1 MSPVRRRGKAAGRD
15 DSNRNEARAR
25 EVPPDQRPIS
35 RAQADYLA
43 EIAEVPAEKLVG
55 RPIAELADV
64 LRWKIDPELLLFR
77 RVCGR
82 VVRRDPGTGII
93 QGVPNATVHV
103 EDTDCSFLG
112 FFPVENPWWWFW
124 PISCRREEIAT
135 TTTDECGNFCV
146 FIPRWDIDRILRL
159 RLKRICFPDIVKPNL
174 RDLIGDIVLRE
185 KPPFSIDP
193 NPPDPPW
200 ERLDADTLR
209 QLGSLAGAGVAER
222 LANASMRTFGA
233 RADELAELL
242 DGPAFTDGVLPPL
255 DDEALGR
262 LEGLRPKAVGTSRA
276 KASSDVALAGS
287 ELVDLVRRDRIVG
300 PFLRC
305 RDVLVLEW
313 QLIFDVPDITF
324 RVTQD
329 VDLDG
334 DEENIYSEGFFDVRW
349 NAGAI
354 PNVVLEASA
363 IARPSPICEGPDF
376 PCVNQ
381 PGIRT
386 VGLMTLDATHH
397 DSTNGYSIRVNR
409 PHPSG
414 LSGGAPLS
422 PAQAPYAGTLQLHG
436 CHHIG
441 GAPYYR
447 LQYSYEGS
455 GFVPFTGLEWW
466 TPRIGPGGPIHVA
479 PDSNGWYDVL
489 PEADLVFPHW
499 LLNWPSTWYPNG
511 KYEVKLQLGNAS
523 KNVIDESPAVAFM
536 VDNRAPNAFFS
547 QVRWRPNG
555 GAWQD
560 TFTWPFQCPVIRRH
574 PHQDIEIEVSWWA
587 SAVHFRDATMSGG
600 GCGGGDPTPLGPIS
614 NYDHWHMNA
623 GDNSFSRVALFSL
636 PGTLLEGSYTFSIDA
651 HTRAFNPAGD
661 GGGPGTDWLTD
672 YAYSHAHPSIA
683 VSVIN
688 S

>member
-1 MSPVRRRGKAAGRD
+1 MSPVRRRGKTSGGDSKPTAA
-15 DSNRNEARAR
+15 SR
-25 EVPPDQRPIS
+25 EMDPDQRPVT
-35 RAQADYLA
+35 RAQAEYLA
-43 EIAEVPAEKLVG
+43 GIAEVPAEKLVG

-64 LRWKIDPELLLFR
+64 LKWKIDPELLLFR

-82 VVRRDPGTGII
+82 VVRRDPGTGVI

-135 TTTDECGNFCV
+135 TTTDACGNFCV
-146 FIPRWDIDRILRL
+146 YIPRWDIDRILRL

-174 RDLIGDIVLRE
+174 RDLIGDIVLER
-185 KPPFSIDP
+185 KPPFPVDP

-200 ERLDADTLR
+200 DRLDADTLR
-209 QLGSLAGAGVAER
+209 QLGSLAGPGVAER
-222 LANASMRTFGA
+222 LATVSARSFGDPT
-233 RADELAELL
+233 DELTEIL
-242 DGPAFTDGVLPPL
+242 DGPAFTEGILPPL
-255 DDEALGR
+255 DDAALGR
-262 LEGLRPKAVGTSRA
+262 LKELRPTTDDKPRRAQSADPLVG
-276 KASSDVALAGS
+276 AS
-287 ELVDLVRRDRIVG
+287 LVDIVGRDRIVG

-324 RVTQD
+324 RVSQD

-334 DEENIYSEGFFDVRW
+334 DEENIYSEGYFDVRW

-354 PNVVLEASA
+354 PNVVLEASP

-381 PGIRT
+381 PAIRT

-397 DSTNGYSIRVNR
+397 DSVNGYSIRVNR
-409 PHPSG
+409 PHPNG
-414 LSGGAPLS
+414 LSTGAPS
-422 PAQAPYAGTLQLHG
+422 NPAQAPYAGTLQLHG

-441 GAPYYR
+441 GAPFYR
-447 LQYSYEGS
+447 LQYAFEGA
-455 GFVPFTGLEWW
+455 GYVPFTGLEWW
-466 TPRIGPGGPIHVA
+466 APRIGPGGPIHVA

-489 PEADLVFPHW
+489 PEGDLVFPHW

-511 KYEVKLQLGNAS
+511 KYDVKLQLGNAV
-523 KNVIDESPAVAFM
+523 KNVIDESAAIGFV
-536 VDNRAPNAFFS
+536 VDNRAPHAFFS
-547 QVRWRPNG
+547 QIRWRPTG
-555 GAWQD
+555 GSWQD

-574 PHQDIEIEVSWWA
+574 PHEDIEIEVSWWA
-587 SAVHFRDATMSGG
+587 SAVHFRDAVLSGG
-600 GCGGGDPTPLGPIS
+600 GCGGGDITPVLPPIS
-614 NYDHWHMNA
+614 DFDHWHTNPA
-623 GDNSFSRVALFSL
+623 DNGFSRVALFSL
-636 PGTLLEGSYTFSIDA
+636 PGTALEGSYTFSIDA

-661 GGGPGTDWLTD
+661 GGGAIVDWYTD

-688 S
+688 A